1 MSTRRESLIRSLR
14 AVFQPSSSTRKRLIE
29 LEAAVRDSEARKIAI
44 LNSAFDAVVMIDG
57 HGIVLEINAAAERMF
72 GYSHGEAVGR
82 ELAVLIVPPE
92 LREKHRRALAH
103 YDPSAPSAI
112 VGQRVE
118 LDAMRANGERFPI
131 ELSVARAETADNVVF
146 TAWIRDMTEQRRAD
160 AALKLSEAQLR
171 QAQKMEAVG
180 RLAGG
185 VAHDFNNVLTAIF
198 GYADL
203 LIDSFEPHHP
213 GRADLL
219 EIKRA
224 AERAANL
231 TRQLLAF
238 SRKQVLQPRRVGV
251 NTVVANMEPLLRR
264 LIGDDIELCIDLD
277 GTAGEVRADPGQLE
291 QVLMNLAVNAR
302 DAMPEGGQLAI
313 STANVLI
320 TADAARA
327 HDGFQPGTF
336 VRLNVTDTG
345 EGIPEN
351 VRRHIFEPFF
361 TTKEQGKG
369 TGLGLATVYGIVKQ
383 SGGWIYVSSEPGAG
397 TTFSIYLSRVDA
409 GSVADTAATSSL

>member
-313 STANVLI
+313 STANVSI
-320 TADAARA
+320 TADAARG

>member
-1 MSTRRESLIRSLR
+1 MSTLRESLIRSFR
-14 AVFQPSSSTRKRLIE
+14 TIFHPSSAGKRLIE
-29 LEAAVRDSEARKIAI
+29 LEAAVRDSEAHRIAI
-44 LNSAFDAVVMIDG
+44 LNSAFDAVVMIDCQG
-57 HGIVLEINAAAERMF
+57 MVLEINAAAERMF
-72 GYSHGEAVGR
+72 GFSHDEAVGH
-82 ELAVLIVPPE
+82 ELAALIVPPE
-92 LREKHRRALAH
+92 LRERHRRALAR
-103 YDPSAPSAI
+103 YDPSVPSQI

-118 LDAMRANGERFPI
+118 LDAIRASGDRFPI
-131 ELSVARAETADNVVF
+131 ELSVARAETAAGAVF
-146 TAWIRDMTEQRRAD
+146 TAWIRDLTEQRRAE

-238 SRKQVLQPRRVGV
+238 SRKQVLQPRRVVV

-264 LIGDDIELCIDLD
+264 LVGDDVELHIELD

-302 DAMPEGGQLAI
+302 DAMPDGGQLSI
-313 STANVLI
+313 STANELI
-320 TADAARA
+320 TAEAAGGR
-327 HDGFQPGTF
+327 DGFEPGAF
-336 VRLNVTDTG
+336 VRLDVTDTG

-409 GSVADTAATSSL
+409 GSVADAATSSP